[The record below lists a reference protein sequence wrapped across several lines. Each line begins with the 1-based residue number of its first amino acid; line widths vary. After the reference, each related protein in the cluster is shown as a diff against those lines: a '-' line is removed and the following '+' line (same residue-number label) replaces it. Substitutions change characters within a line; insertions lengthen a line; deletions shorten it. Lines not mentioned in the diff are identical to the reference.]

1 MSKLHDMQQKRDNI
15 ARQMRSLNDTIG
27 DNDWSEEQRTQFSSM
42 KTELRALDGKI
53 EVEEEMRKLD
63 QEDAH
68 RQQQQEQEARNL
80 HDANKGGDVNYRSAF
95 ENLMRHGYE
104 ELSKEERSIL
114 KDVAQRAQSK
124 GTDAK
129 GGFTVPD
136 EFQSRVI
143 EQMKAYGGIANNCNV
158 LVTSDGRQFDWSTT
172 DGTSDIGSFI
182 AEGTKASTQ
191 DVEFGQ
197 VTVGAKKLTSNVI
210 LISNEL
216 LNDTGIA
223 MDSLLT
229 GRIASR
235 IGRAEAKYIVEGN
248 GTGLQNKGLAASV
261 TNTSAIAT
269 AKKVNWKDINT
280 LIHSI
285 DPAYRGTSSFALA
298 FNDATLQLLEEQE
311 DGQGRPLWL
320 PSVAGGTPAT
330 VLGKRYFIDQGIAD
344 AGETNKF
351 IYAGDWNKF
360 MLRRVRYMQ
369 LKRLN
374 ELYAESDQVGFLAFH
389 RFDTLLEDASAIK
402 ALTWKAS

>member
-1 MSKLHDMQQKRDNI
+1 
-15 ARQMRSLNDTIG
+15 
-27 DNDWSEEQRTQFSSM
+27 
-42 KTELRALDGKI
+42 
-53 EVEEEMRKLD
+53 
-63 QEDAH
+63 
-68 RQQQQEQEARNL
+68 
-80 HDANKGGDVNYRSAF
+80 
-95 ENLMRHGYE
+95 MRHGFE

-124 GTDAK
+124 GADAK
-129 GGFTVPD
+129 GGYTVPD

-158 LVTSDGRQFDWSTT
+158 LTTSDGRTFDWSTT
-172 DGTSDIGSFI
+172 DGTADIGSFI
-182 AEGTKASTQ
+182 AEGSKASVQ
-191 DVEFGQ
+191 DVEFGNIQ
-197 VTVGAKKLTSNVI
+197 VGAKKLTSNVI

-223 MDSLLT
+223 MDALLT

-261 TNTSAIAT
+261 TNTSAIST

-344 AGETNKF
+344 ADATNQF

-389 RFDTLLEDASAIK
+389 RFDTLLEDTSAIK